1 MMNRYFKGNPTIDRS
16 KRENKVLNDQRSSNQ
31 EISMKTK
38 RGYVELKP
46 LIQEL
51 FKFDQSS

>member
-1 MMNRYFKGNPTIDRS
+1 MNRYFKGNPTIDRS